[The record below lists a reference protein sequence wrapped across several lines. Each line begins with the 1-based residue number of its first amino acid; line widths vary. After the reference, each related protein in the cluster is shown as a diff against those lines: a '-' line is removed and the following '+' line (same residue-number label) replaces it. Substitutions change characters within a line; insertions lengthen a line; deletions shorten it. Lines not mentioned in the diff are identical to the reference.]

1 MQSDDADAYYRDRD
15 PQERETDAIYEPEEQ
30 PYEPQAP
37 VADVR
42 ELLV

>member
-1 MQSDDADAYYRDRD
+1 MTDDADAYYRDRE
-15 PQERETDAIYEPEEQ
+15 PLEAETDAIYEPEEQ

-42 ELLV
+42 ELSV